1 MVKKLQVSQN
11 LTSQSKIQTHQKK
24 KEKTK
29 SRTRK
34 ELAWAQGGASEPWD
48 SSSELLKNNLWIR
61 SNIQIYNLLIN
72 VDRLLR
78 VFQQLWSLNLR
89 NDASDVGLEASSDS
103 AGGDATPAL
112 EKDER
117 EPSNKLLLTAMTSL
131 CSEIKTIKPKLCA
144 TLDTRTLEIST
155 TIRGEISSLNQS
167 VQASISDIKSDV
179 AKHDQTTL
187 TPSPLSRPPW
197 SVCLQS

>member
-1 MVKKLQVSQN
+1 ML
-11 LTSQSKIQTHQKK
+11 SKARQTHLFAKFTTCWLLWRYFW
-24 KEKTK
+24 EPFDHG
-29 SRTRK
+29 
-34 ELAWAQGGASEPWD
+34 EAQT
-48 SSSELLKNNLWIR
+48 I
-61 SNIQIYNLLIN
+61 
-72 VDRLLR
+72 
-78 VFQQLWSLNLR
+78 
-89 NDASDVGLEASSDS
+89 DAGLQASSDS

-144 TLDTRTLEIST
+144 TLDTHTLEIST
-155 TIRGEISSLNQS
+155 TIRGEISSLNQC
-167 VQASISDIKSDV
+167 VQASISDIKSDM